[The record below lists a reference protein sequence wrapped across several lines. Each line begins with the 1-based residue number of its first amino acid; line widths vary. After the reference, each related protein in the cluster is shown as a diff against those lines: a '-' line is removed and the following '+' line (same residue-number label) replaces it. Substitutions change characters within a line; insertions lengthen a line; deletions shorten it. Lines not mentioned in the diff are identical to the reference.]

1 MPPAA
6 RGSRKMPEKASISIS
21 SKSHEYG
28 CTGPT
33 RVLTS
38 DPENMAQALDD
49 AEEAVIS
56 LGRLERR
63 LRHLQNLMVDMRS
76 QRVSQNVEKTTNQ
89 QSHHSRE
96 GPHVC
101 LRRLGD
107 RKKSPF

>member
-6 RGSRKMPEKASISIS
+6 RGSRKMAEKASISIS

-63 LRHLQNLMVDMRS
+63 LRHLQNLMVDGLCERA
-76 QRVSQNVEKTTNQ
+76 VELVGEATYQ
-89 QSHHSRE
+89 LSH
-96 GPHVC
+96 
-101 LRRLGD
+101 
-107 RKKSPF
+107 